1 MHHLEAENLRVRAVR
16 SASARGSSRVV
27 PLRRPRMRPP
37 EETKDYVG
45 STRFAVVGDDLQLA
59 LAIVFVAHD
68 PGKEPVIHVVSRATG
83 WTTST
88 RTAAKLRPMS
98 DEVTFRDFAAAIMQ
112 NDVDGAAKT
121 LQPLLSLD
129 ASAAESAAKHFQTQM
144 AEQGQGFMMK
154 AMGLRTAVTEGSDTE
169 VAQLLGDLF
178 GMTDDS
184 ANAGVT
190 ALRAKYPSGA
200 KE

>member
-1 MHHLEAENLRVRAVR
+1 
-16 SASARGSSRVV
+16 
-27 PLRRPRMRPP
+27 
-37 EETKDYVG
+37 
-45 STRFAVVGDDLQLA
+45 
-59 LAIVFVAHD
+59 
-68 PGKEPVIHVVSRATG
+68 
-83 WTTST
+83 
-88 RTAAKLRPMS
+88 MS

-144 AEQGQGFMMK
+144 AAQGQGFMMK
-154 AMGLRTAVTEGSDTE
+154 AMGLRNAVTEGSDAE

-178 GMTDDS
+178 GMTGAS
-184 ANAGVT
+184 ASAGVT
-190 ALRAKYPSGA
+190 ALRAKYPSEA